1 MVFLEPDGSTILSEF
16 NYGEQVED
24 TSFGELVEKTHLDS
38 SMNQH
43 LEKQILPNNLHQ
55 PGEEIQ
61 FDKTGGLFSG
71 SIQLTIL
78 PPESP
83 NAVIRYTTNN
93 SEPSS
98 RSPIYNGR
106 PITIRETTT
115 IRARIFESG
124 REPSKVRSRTFIEL
138 NSNVVNFN
146 SALPIIVVDSNG
158 ANLDDGNRNFRFTYN
173 VVIDKDPKDGLARM
187 TGPTD
192 FQGRSGMHVR
202 GQSSSGF
209 AKKQYAWEI
218 NNNEGEDKDESILG
232 MPKESDWII
241 HAPYSDKTL
250 MRNVMVYNLARDLWG
265 NRGGVRTRFVELF
278 MNTRRGS
285 DVSMSDYRGVYV
297 LMENK
302 ISEGRVEIEPWKMM
316 LQIRVI
322 QGGYIFKGQISLQSP
337 WSTAVERV
345 PLDMHDPQRV
355 STAQFNY
362 LKNHVND
369 YERALHGEDF
379 EDPNKGYGGF
389 INVKSFIDNHLFVNA
404 LKKSMDIE
412 LAHTVNHVMIR
423 SEHFLYGI
431 II

>member
-24 TSFGELVEKTHLDS
+24 TSFGELVE
-38 SMNQH
+38 
-43 LEKQILPNNLHQ
+43 NNTFGFFDEPTPGKANTTQ
-55 PGEEIQ
+55 QFASAPGEEIQ

-202 GQSSSGF
+202 GQSSSGSPKNNTLGKLITMKERTKMNQF
-209 AKKQYAWEI
+209 LECLKSQIGLYMLPTQIKLSCEMCLSTISPETYGEI
-218 NNNEGEDKDESILG
+218 K
-232 MPKESDWII
+232 
-241 HAPYSDKTL
+241 
-250 MRNVMVYNLARDLWG
+250 
-265 NRGGVRTRFVELF
+265 VE
-278 MNTRRGS
+278 
-285 DVSMSDYRGVYV
+285 
-297 LMENK
+297 
-302 ISEGRVEIEPWKMM
+302 
-316 LQIRVI
+316 
-322 QGGYIFKGQISLQSP
+322 
-337 WSTAVERV
+337 
-345 PLDMHDPQRV
+345 
-355 STAQFNY
+355 
-362 LKNHVND
+362 
-369 YERALHGEDF
+369 
-379 EDPNKGYGGF
+379 
-389 INVKSFIDNHLFVNA
+389 
-404 LKKSMDIE
+404 
-412 LAHTVNHVMIR
+412 
-423 SEHFLYGI
+423 SEHGLLSSLSTPEEEVMCQ
-431 II
+431 